1 MSNTVEN
8 EKTDT
13 ITDTTT
19 MGFKIIKTVL
29 SNPITIVDREKF
41 LTEAL
46 GGKVSPS
53 TLEKAI
59 ADGTKAADIPLDI
72 IQDAAK
78 KCIKQTKAISNSE
91 SALTGL
97 PGGVA
102 GISLGIVAD
111 ITQFYGNLIILIQKL
126 LYLYGVGDLRSSKD
140 DFASAIM
147 IYIGVACGFKGID
160 DVAKVLF
167 KILQKNYT
175 EQSVKLILFAKPL
188 FYATARK
195 VAKVIGIKL
204 SKKLW
209 AKVAAKSIPLIG
221 AGISGTLNWVTFTP
235 AANKLLNF
243 FNEKYNMPFDESSD
257 EPIHIIEKSQ
267 ENIYIEI
274 DEENDIDFENIN
286 TALAEL

>member
-46 GGKVSPS
+46 GGEVPYYV
-53 TLEKAI
+53 LQKAI
-59 ADGTKAADIPLDI
+59 AYGTKAADIPLDI
-72 IQDAAK
+72 IQEAAK
-78 KCIKQTKAISNSE
+78 KCIWQTKAISNSE

-102 GISLGIVAD
+102 GISAGIFAD
-111 ITQFYGNLIILIQKL
+111 IVQFYGNLAILIQKL
-126 LYLYGVGDLRSSKD
+126 LYLYGVKDLRYSKDKD
-140 DFASAIM
+140 DFASTIM
-147 IYIGVACGFKGID
+147 VYIGIACGLKGVD
-160 DVAKVLF
+160 DIAKI
-167 KILQKNYT
+167 ILKALQTNYIK
-175 EQSVKLILFAKPL
+175 QSGKFILFAKPL
-188 FYATARK
+188 LYATARK

-209 AKVAAKSIPLIG
+209 AKIAAKSIPLIG

-243 FNEKYNMPFDESSD
+243 FNEKYNIPFDESSD
-257 EPIHIIEKSQ
+257 ELIDIIEKSQ
-267 ENIYIEI
+267 ENIYIEKEI
-274 DEENDIDFENIN
+274 FYEFEH
-286 TALAEL
+286 